1 MLGGLARWLRAAGYD
16 AEFTPGVDD
25 PELIHK
31 ALRTGATL
39 LSSDGRLFERNI
51 VRHKTD
57 KALFVP
63 RDLDKPQQLAF
74 VVRELALPLRPD
86 PRCMACGGELAEV
99 SKDSIRDEAP
109 TKAFAA
115 CDQFWRCARCG
126 KLLWKGSHWRR
137 ITATLEKAA
146 AGKPEGL
153 G

>member
-25 PELIHK
+25 RELIHK

-51 VRHKTD
+51 IRHKTV

-109 TKAFAA
+109 AKAFAA

-137 ITATLEKAA
+137 ITATLNKAA

-153 G
+153 A